1 MTWVSAH
8 APSHLARAGMIQAC
22 GSHGGPST
30 SRSDVNAN
38 GSASWFGNPKPSEHR
53 HEARQER
60 HERPDHYYLSSRD
73 AFSRR
78 AFRCRNHQ
86 GGPGN
91 HSQCQAAP
99 SDVKVQG
106 IPAAVPVAQHSRRLP
121 TPTASAREQTGCPR
135 VGRELPSR
143 PAFADSESPVRVPSS
158 AALMRSP
165 VPGLSGE
172 GGGRGLTTTEA
183 SRRVQQALQKLDLPE
198 WFLQYYR
205 PPAPRRGDASARLIA
220 GGGWPKWRAPPAGEG
235 TRRGQVQAAA
245 NPLPADRR
253 NLVIPKRVTFREKG
267 SPRAK
272 PWVYRSLRAPY
283 LGWRY
288 AGPGS
293 APQEAAV
300 R

>member
-1 MTWVSAH
+1 
-8 APSHLARAGMIQAC
+8 MIQAC

-38 GSASWFGNPKPSEHR
+38 GSASWYGNPKPTENR
-53 HEARQER
+53 HEARPER
-60 HERPDHYYLSSRD
+60 HERQDNYYYLSSRD

-86 GGPGN
+86 GPGN

-99 SDVKVQG
+99 SDVKVQS

-121 TPTASAREQTGCPR
+121 TPTASARVQPGCTR

-143 PAFADSESPVRVPSS
+143 PAFAESESPVRAPSA

-165 VPGLSGE
+165 VSGRSGE
-172 GGGRGLTTTEA
+172 RGARGSTTPEA

-205 PPAPRRGDASARLIA
+205 PPAPRRGDVSARLLA
-220 GGGWPKWRAPPAGEG
+220 GGGWPPKWRAPPTEEAARLGP
-235 TRRGQVQAAA
+235 VQAAA
-245 NPLPADRR
+245 NPVPADRR

-267 SPRAK
+267 SPRTHAK
-272 PWVYRSLRAPY
+272 PWAYRSLRTPY
-283 LGWRY
+283 LGWRNP
-288 AGPGS
+288 GPAS
-293 APQEAAV
+293 APQEPAV

>member
-1 MTWVSAH
+1 MSRASAQ

-38 GSASWFGNPKPSEHR
+38 ASASWYGQPKPPEHR

-60 HERPDHYYLSSRD
+60 HERPDYHYLSSRD

-86 GGPGN
+86 GGSGN

-106 IPAAVPVAQHSRRLP
+106 VPAGVPVAPHARRLP
-121 TPTASAREQTGCPR
+121 TPTEQPGCPR

-143 PAFADSESPVRVPSS
+143 PAFAADSESPARVPSA

-165 VPGLSGE
+165 VPGCSGA
-172 GGGRGLTTTEA
+172 RGSTTPEA

-205 PPAPRRGDASARLIA
+205 PPAPRRGDVSARLLS
-220 GGGWPKWRAPPAGEG
+220 GGGWPKWRASP
-235 TRRGQVQAAA
+235 TREATRLGPGQAAA
-245 NPLPADRR
+245 SPLPADRR

-272 PWVYRSLRAPY
+272 PWVYRSLRTPY

-288 AGPGS
+288 TGPGS
-293 APQEAAV
+293 APQEVAV